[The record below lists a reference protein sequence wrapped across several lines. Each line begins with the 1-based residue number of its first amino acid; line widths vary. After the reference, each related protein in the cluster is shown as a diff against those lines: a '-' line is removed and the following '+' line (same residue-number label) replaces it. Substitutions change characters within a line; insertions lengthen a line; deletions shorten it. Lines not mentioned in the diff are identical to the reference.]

1 MKYFIIFLFLTIA
14 IVTGAQNNKGTSLG
28 TFSGKII
35 DTETN
40 KAMQYVSVV
49 LYNQKDSTFLTGAV
63 TNEVGE
69 FNITQIPFDY
79 YYAKCSFIGFKTKT
93 ISNISVS
100 KKTKNQYLNNI
111 LLTPDLELLTE
122 VNITGEKQLVRY
134 EIDKKVVNVE
144 SMNTV
149 ASATALEVL
158 ENIPS
163 VTVDLDGN
171 VSLRGSSG
179 FTLLIDNK
187 PSNMKASEALQLIP
201 ASNIKDIEI
210 ITNPSAQ
217 YNAEGASGIIN
228 IILKKNKL
236 EGISTLINLNG
247 GNYSNYGGDFILSIN
262 KEKLKFNLGGFYKN
276 GNRYRDI
283 FQERIITIDQNI
295 SKVQSEGLHRFFRT
309 NYGLNTALEWNP
321 NRKSS
326 FSLALS
332 GNQRQYNAAA
342 KYNFEEY
349 YNENLIAEYRNDEQ
363 TLRQFYGTTLSS
375 AYEYLIKGNKQHRIS
390 TSIMYNY
397 HDGNEDA
404 LTENFDENNTKQGGY
419 NSTEIGPSQL
429 IRLKIDYQKP
439 LKNKKKI
446 KAGLQSDLGNNSD
459 NQDSYQLNLST
470 GGYDKLD
477 LFSSNVTYKQ
487 DIYAGYF
494 MLSGE
499 QKKLGYQ
506 FGIRSEYT
514 DRSIYTETLNISTAI
529 NRLDWFPSAHFSYN
543 LDKKNQLKANF
554 SRRIK
559 RPKSWNLEPFISWE
573 DPYTVRRGN
582 ANLLPEYIQSYE
594 LGYIRNLKKGT
605 FSAEAYFRNTI
616 NNIERIQEVYDTNA
630 ILKRPVNSGTSQV
643 LGGEFSYRKKIK
655 KWWSFDIG
663 VNSFL
668 YKIKGDLAGENINN
682 ESYSYNIRLN
692 NSFNILDSWK
702 FQVVS
707 KYLSPQA
714 TIQGTK
720 GTYFVLDL
728 ALKKDLW
735 DNKIAATFQFTNA
748 LNSIK
753 KESTVETSI
762 LYTHR
767 LASPKWPIF
776 SLSLSFRINNFNKKD
791 KIKTIR
797 GDEF

>member
-1 MKYFIIFLFLTIA
+1 MKFLTLFLLLA
-14 IVTGAQNNKGTSLG
+14 ISLTYKAQRANTSSFG
-28 TFSGKII
+28 SISGKLI
-35 DTETN
+35 DGETE
-40 KAMQYVSVV
+40 KAMQYVSIV
-49 LYNQKDSTFLTGAV
+49 LYSQKDSSFVAGEI
-63 TNEVGE
+63 TNDVGE
-69 FNITQIPFDY
+69 FYLKKVPFDNY
-79 YYAKCSFIGFKTKT
+79 YIKCSFIGFKTKM
-93 ISNISVS
+93 IESVS
-100 KKTKNQYLNNI
+100 VSNTKKEQYINKI
-111 LLTPDLELLTE
+111 VLTPDLELLNE
-122 VNITGEKQLVRY
+122 VSITGEKQIVKY
-134 EIDKKVVNVE
+134 EIDKKIISIEN
-144 SMNTV
+144 MNTV
-149 ASATALEVL
+149 SSATAIEVL

-163 VTVDLDGN
+163 VNVDLDGN
-171 VSLRGSSG
+171 ISLRGSTG

-187 PSNMKASEALQLIP
+187 PTNIPASEALQLIS

-228 IILKKNKL
+228 VILKKNKL

-247 GNYSNYGGDFILSIN
+247 GNYNNYSGDFIVSIN
-262 KEKLKFNLGGFYKN
+262 KEKVKINFGGFYRN
-276 GNRYRDI
+276 GNRYRNI
-283 FQERIITIDQNI
+283 FQERIITINQDI

-309 NYGLNTALEWNP
+309 NYGLNSALEWNP

-326 FSLALS
+326 FSFSLS

-349 YNENLIAEYRNDEQ
+349 YNQSLVAEYRNDEQ

-375 AYEYLIKGNKQHRIS
+375 AYQYLIKGDKQHRIG

-404 LTENFDENNTKQGGY
+404 ITENFDENDTRKGGY
-419 NSTEIGPSQL
+419 NSTEVGPSQL
-429 IRLKIDYQKP
+429 IRFKIDYQKP

-459 NQDSYQLNLST
+459 DQNSYQLNLSS
-470 GGYDKLD
+470 GEYDKLD
-477 LFSSNVTYKQ
+477 LFSSNVAYKQ
-487 DIYAGYF
+487 NIYAGYF
-494 MLSGE
+494 IFSGE

-506 FGIRSEYT
+506 FGVRSEYT
-514 DRSIYTETLNISTAI
+514 DRNIYTETLDITTKI

-543 LDKKNQLKANF
+543 LSKKNQLKANF

-559 RPKSWNLEPFISWE
+559 RPRSWNLEPFISWE
-573 DPYTVRRGN
+573 DPYTVRKGN
-582 ANLLPEYIQSYE
+582 ADLLPEYIQSYE
-594 LGYIRNLKKGT
+594 LGYIRNLKKGS

-630 ILKRPVNSGTSQV
+630 ILKRPVNSGISQV

-663 VNSFL
+663 INSFL
-668 YKIKGDLAGENINN
+668 YKIKGNLAGQDINN
-682 ESYSYNIRLN
+682 QSYSYNLRMN
-692 NSFNILDSWK
+692 NSFNILESWK
-702 FQVVS
+702 FQIVS
-707 KYLSPQA
+707 KYLSPKA
-714 TIQGTK
+714 TVQGSK

-728 ALKKDLW
+728 ALKKDFLE
-735 DNKIAATFQFTNA
+735 NKIATTFQFSNA

-753 KESTVETSI
+753 KESIVDTDE
-762 LYTHR
+762 LYTYR
-767 LASPKWPIF
+767 LASPKWPVF
-776 SLSLSFRINNFNKKD
+776 SLSIAFKLNNFNKKD

-797 GDEF
+797 GEGF

>member
-1 MKYFIIFLFLTIA
+1 MKYFTLLFLLAIIIA
-14 IVTGAQNNKGTSLG
+14 GKSQNKKNTSYG
-28 TFSGKII
+28 SVSGKVI
-35 DTETN
+35 DEATKKT
-40 KAMQYVSVV
+40 MQYVSVV
-49 LYNQKDSTFLTGAV
+49 LYTQKDSIFLAGAV
-63 TNEVGE
+63 TNDVGE
-69 FNITQIPFDY
+69 FNISNIPY
-79 YYAKCSFIGFKTKT
+79 NVYYAKCSFIGFKTKT
-93 ISNISVS
+93 ISDLTVS
-100 KKTKNQYLNNI
+100 SKSKNQYLNNI
-111 LLTPDLELLTE
+111 LLPADLEMLNE
-122 VNITGEKQLVRY
+122 VSITGEKQLIKY
-134 EIDKKVVNVE
+134 EIDKKIISVE
-144 SMNTV
+144 NMNTV
-149 ASATALEVL
+149 SSATALEVL

-187 PSNMKASEALQLIP
+187 PTNMQASEALQLIS

-217 YNAEGASGIIN
+217 YNSEGAGGIIN

-236 EGISTLINLNG
+236 EEISTLINLNT
-247 GNYSNYGGDFILSIN
+247 GNYSNYGGDFITSIN
-262 KEKLKFNLGGFYKN
+262 KEKIKLNIGGFYRN

-283 FQERIITIDQNI
+283 HQERIITIDQDI
-295 SKVQSEGLHRFFRT
+295 SDVQSDGLHRFFRT
-309 NYGLNTALEWNP
+309 NYGFNSALEWNP

-326 FSLALS
+326 FSFALS

-342 KYNFEEY
+342 KYNFKEY
-349 YNENLIAEYRNDEQ
+349 YNNNLIAEYENDEQ
-363 TLRQFYGTTLSS
+363 TLRQFYGATLSS
-375 AYEYLIKGNKQHRIS
+375 AYEYLIKGDKQHRIS

-404 LTENFDENNTKQGGY
+404 LTENFDQNNTIQGGY
-419 NSTEIGPSQL
+419 NSTEVGPSEL
-429 IRLKIDYQKP
+429 IRIKADYQKP
-439 LKNKKKI
+439 LKNKSKI

-459 NQDSYQLNLST
+459 DQDSYQLNLIS
-470 GGYDKLD
+470 GEYDRLD

-487 DIYAGYF
+487 NIYAGYF
-494 MLSGE
+494 MFSGE

-506 FGIRSEYT
+506 FGLRSEYT
-514 DRSIYTETLNISTAI
+514 DRNIHTKTLNISTSI

-559 RPKSWNLEPFISWE
+559 RPRSWNLEPFISWE

-582 ANLLPEYIQSYE
+582 AALLPEYIQSYE

-616 NNIERIQEVYDTNA
+616 NNIERIQEVYDTSV
-630 ILKRPVNSGTSQV
+630 ILKRPINSGISQV
-643 LGGEFSYRKKIK
+643 LGGEFSFRKKIK

-668 YKIKGDLAGENINN
+668 YKIEGNLAGESINN

-692 NSFNILDSWK
+692 NSFNILESWK
-702 FQVVS
+702 FQIVS

-714 TIQGTK
+714 TAQGTK
-720 GTYFVLDL
+720 GTYFVIDL
-728 ALKKDLW
+728 ALKKDFW
-735 DNKIAATFQFTNA
+735 QNKIAATFQFANA

-753 KESTVETSI
+753 KESIVETSS
-762 LYTHR
+762 LYTYR
-767 LASPKWPIF
+767 LAAPKWPVF
-776 SLSLSFRINNFNKKD
+776 SLSLAFKLNNYNKKD